1 MNLGLT
7 NILNQYYL
15 NNLYS
20 QENMLSSSMLGN
32 IAGLSFSDIWKE
44 KYLQAT
50 KETSDIIVIP
60 ESLQEKMDA
69 DTDYAKEILTKVQTW
84 KEAVERQN
92 GKNYCIRLDENGEVV
107 NATITKNDGTANS
120 ETTSSTASGN
130 NVQKAGRRISENRE
144 IQERYQW
151 KLRERAIDR
160 ML

>member
-7 NILNQYYL
+7 SILNQYYL
-15 NNLYS
+15 NNLY
-20 QENMLSSSMLGN
+20 QENMLSGSMLGN
-32 IAGLSFSDIWKE
+32 IAGLSFSDIWRE

-107 NATITKNDGTANS
+107 NATVTKS
-120 ETTSSTASGN
+120 EVQNIAQKNSGN
-130 NVQKAGRRISENRE
+130 ARIE
-144 IQERYQW
+144 ERYQW

>member
-7 NILNQYYL
+7 SILNQYYL
-15 NNLYS
+15 NNLY
-20 QENMLSSSMLGN
+20 QENMLSGSMLGN
-32 IAGLSFSDIWKE
+32 IAGLSFSDIWRE

-60 ESLQEKMDA
+60 ESLQKKMDA

-107 NATITKNDGTANS
+107 NATVTKS
-120 ETTSSTASGN
+120 EVQSIAQKNSGN
-130 NVQKAGRRISENRE
+130 AR